1 MIQIKGLTRR
11 FGDFTA
17 VDDLTFDVDRGE
29 AIGLLGPN
37 GAGKTTTMRMMTGVL
52 APTSGTVTIGGIDLA
67 EKPVEVK
74 KRIGYLPEQP
84 PLYNEMTVSD
94 YLRFAGSLHLVPA
107 SALEEQVNEAAARC
121 GLDGSTEKVI
131 GTLSKGM
138 KQRVGIAQALLP
150 DPDLLI
156 LDEPTIGLDPGQI
169 REIRSLVKNLAGKR
183 TLFFSTHIL
192 AEVPLLCE
200 RVIIIDR
207 GRIALD
213 SRLDRL
219 PEGRSLEDVFI
230 SLIAAEEGGGDE
242 SLR

>member
-1 MIQIKGLTRR
+1 MIRVKGLTRR

-17 VDDLTFDVDRGE
+17 VDSLDFDVERGE

-52 APTSGTVTIGGIDLA
+52 APTSGTVTIDGIDLA

-84 PLYNEMTVSD
+84 PLYNEMTVKD
-94 YLRFAGSLHLVPA
+94 YLRFAGNLHLAPPA
-107 SALEEQVNEAAARC
+107 TLGEQVRETAEKC
-121 GLDGSTEKVI
+121 GLKDAAEKVI
-131 GTLSKGM
+131 GALSKGM
-138 KQRVGIAQALLP
+138 KQRVGIAQALLH

-156 LDEPTIGLDPGQI
+156 LDEPTIGLDPSQI
-169 REIRSLVKNLAGKR
+169 REIRSLVKSLAGKR
-183 TLFFSTHIL
+183 TLIFSTHIL
-192 AEVPLLCE
+192 AEVPLLCD

-213 SRLDRL
+213 SKLDEL
-219 PEGRSLEDVFI
+219 PENRSLEDVFI
-230 SLIAAEEGGGDE
+230 SLTAAEQGGGDE
-242 SLR
+242 NHR